1 MITVACPNC
10 SFENSALS
18 RRCTSCGTELVIEG
32 YVRCDNC
39 MVLTPAAL
47 EFCELC
53 GSYLAA
59 AAPFDKP
66 LILPSSR
73 QDADAADTSPLKL
86 PSNLST
92 GNFPDAQKRGEERSL
107 SERQD
112 QPESNI
118 PGWLLDVDAA
128 LKMRSITEKEADE
141 TDSSSA
147 TKSPESKKAEPQKTD
162 VYDELLRRLD
172 ASHAVIQ
179 PSGPEES
186 EDWLTDMKVDDVQ
199 SEQGNIE
206 DLAFR
211 ALAAVTLASPQSPGD
226 EGEVDQPEDQPPG
239 QPLAEERT
247 DRRQSGSTQPLDPKG
262 KLLGVPKQLAAT
274 ELPAWLNDQLH
285 RSEEDEEEFID
296 DIELPA
302 PSRATFLEPVT
313 PDAGQDEPDDEV
325 IVLDASFDKWL
336 KQLSDEPA
344 TPDWMSEGE
353 GSEEGPFESDFVQMG
368 AETPQWLHDIHEAE
382 GDTALLLG
390 IEEIVEETGRFAGIK
405 GAIQIEPAIAASL
418 IGARMFDYS
427 ISKEQEQKVAILE
440 SIVHAKPVKQKPKAV
455 ELPRDSSLRM
465 RVLLALALL
474 LVILFVTVVPSSAQ
488 WLQDSTLQP
497 ATEQTRQFYDELM
510 LAAGEPV
517 LVAFEYTP
525 AMAGELNPIAN
536 AVLGQLADN
545 DSPVITVSQSAAGS
559 EVAAIIAEEIEG
571 LALQQL
577 GYIPGE
583 AVGLRSLAE
592 CISESDK
599 CETLFGEE
607 IPAELQESLSAVSL
621 VVILSS
627 DSDSLIDWI
636 EQVGAQVKDSTLIA
650 GLAQLLGPVALP
662 YSASGQLKGT
672 ISGYPDAIYFQQDL
686 LGIENEVT
694 ERASGLTIAIWL
706 AAGFLIAGAVY
717 YAITGL
723 NRSRSGKAKDS

>member
-18 RRCTSCGTELVIEG
+18 RRCTSCGTALLIEG

-39 MVLTPAAL
+39 RVLTPKAL

-73 QDADAADTSPLKL
+73 QDANVADTSPLTL
-86 PSNLST
+86 PANLST
-92 GNFPDAQKRGEERSL
+92 ENLPDAQEITEQYSQ

-112 QPESNI
+112 QPESSI
-118 PGWLLDVDAA
+118 PAWLLDVDAA
-128 LKMRSITEKEADE
+128 LKMRSISEKKADE

-147 TKSPESKKAEPQKTD
+147 TKSPESKKVEPPRTD

-172 ASHAVIQ
+172 TSHAVTQ
-179 PSGPEES
+179 PADPKES
-186 EDWLTDMKVDDVQ
+186 EDWLEVLEVDDDN

-206 DLAFR
+206 DLAFQ
-211 ALAAVTLASPQSPGD
+211 ALAAASLAASHLPGK
-226 EGEVDQPEDQPPG
+226 EGRADPPEDQPLV
-239 QPLAEERT
+239 QPRAEERT
-247 DRRQSGSTQPLDPKG
+247 ERRQKGSTQPLDPKG
-262 KLLGVPKQLAAT
+262 KLLGVPQQLAAT
-274 ELPAWLNDQLH
+274 ELPAWLSDQLQ
-285 RSEEDEEEFID
+285 RPDEDEEEYFD
-296 DIELPA
+296 DIELPE
-302 PSRATFLEPVT
+302 PSRATYLEPTV
-313 PDAGQDEPDDEV
+313 PDAEQDETDGEV

-344 TPDWMSEGE
+344 APDWMTEGE
-353 GSEEGPFESDFVQMG
+353 SSPDVPFESDSVQMG

-390 IEEIVEETGRFAGIK
+390 IEETVEDSGRFAGIK

-418 IGARMFDYS
+418 IGTRMVDYS
-427 ISKEQEQKVAILE
+427 ISKEQQQKIAILE
-440 SIVHAKPVKQKPKAV
+440 SIVHTKPVKQKPKAV
-455 ELPRDSSLRM
+455 EPPRDSSVRM
-465 RVLLALALL
+465 RVLLAGALF
-474 LVILFVTVVPSSAQ
+474 LVFLFATVVPSSAE
-488 WLQDSTLQP
+488 WLKDSTLQP
-497 ATEQTRQFYDELM
+497 ATKQTEQFYDQLM

-536 AVLGQLADN
+536 VVLGQLADN

-559 EVAAIIAEEIEG
+559 EVAAIIAEDIEG
-571 LALQQL
+571 LDLEQL

-592 CISESDK
+592 CFSDPDN

-607 IPAELQESLSAVSL
+607 IPAELQENLSAVSL
-621 VVILSS
+621 IVILAS

-650 GLAQLLGPVALP
+650 GITQLLGPVTVP

-672 ISGYPDAIYFQQDL
+672 VSGFPDAIYLQQDL
-686 LGIENEVT
+686 LGIENEAS
-694 ERASGLTIAIWL
+694 ERVSGITIAIWL

-717 YAITGL
+717 YAVTGL
-723 NRSRSGKAKDS
+723 NLPRSGKAKDR